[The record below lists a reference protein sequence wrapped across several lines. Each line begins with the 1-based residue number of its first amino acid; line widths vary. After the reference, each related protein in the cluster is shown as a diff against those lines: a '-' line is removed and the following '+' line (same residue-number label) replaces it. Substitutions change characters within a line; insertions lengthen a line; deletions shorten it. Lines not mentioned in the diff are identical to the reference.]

1 MQFYIWDKEM
11 TPDEE
16 YEVKRYYLKQER
28 WNT

>member
-16 YEVKRYYLKQER
+16 YEVKRYYLKQESKKV
-28 WNT
+28 